1 MKLRIA
7 FKKTAIKLVQNGL
20 CQFRIL
26 SGSPHIVFVAHLENH
41 FIKRFFL
48 LSIKNFFVVVF
59 DAAVFA
65 FLLGVEFCQSCIKQL
80 MVCFLNGCVAV
91 LNIQMGA
98 RRVYIFCEVGAA
110 VMSNNSIAGPC
121 ADCSFYRFY
130 LLNYGRII
138 GIPFAAAAAGFVT
151 FVKSNAKALLTLR
164 IKSALRSPR
173 GNGEC
178 GFCGSLRRGLQVVP
192 TLQNPRRD
200 RQSFS
205 NRICCNAAAHRQR
218 RFGKSSLPSI
228 SNSADFSMGTGDTR
242 GCVSQCFA
250 LSASNRS
257 VARSCHSSQG
267 GVVQR

>member
-1 MKLRIA
+1 
-7 FKKTAIKLVQNGL
+7 
-20 CQFRIL
+20 
-26 SGSPHIVFVAHLENH
+26 
-41 FIKRFFL
+41 
-48 LSIKNFFVVVF
+48 
-59 DAAVFA
+59 
-65 FLLGVEFCQSCIKQL
+65 
-80 MVCFLNGCVAV
+80 
-91 LNIQMGA
+91 
-98 RRVYIFCEVGAA
+98 
-110 VMSNNSIAGPC
+110 MSNDSIAGHC
-121 ADCSFYRFY
+121 ADCSFYRLY

-257 VARSCHSSQG
+257 VARSCHTPKEESSSDSSAALHG
-267 GVVQR
+267 GQDTPALPAPAVLR

>member
-1 MKLRIA
+1 
-7 FKKTAIKLVQNGL
+7 
-20 CQFRIL
+20 
-26 SGSPHIVFVAHLENH
+26 
-41 FIKRFFL
+41 
-48 LSIKNFFVVVF
+48 
-59 DAAVFA
+59 
-65 FLLGVEFCQSCIKQL
+65 
-80 MVCFLNGCVAV
+80 
-91 LNIQMGA
+91 
-98 RRVYIFCEVGAA
+98 
-110 VMSNNSIAGPC
+110 MSNDSIAGHC

-178 GFCGSLRRGLQVVP
+178 GFSGSLRRGLQVVP

-228 SNSADFSMGTGDTR
+228 SNSADFSMGTVVR
-242 GCVSQCFA
+242 YQ
-250 LSASNRS
+250 SATLCRKCNKCRKLRFHAAGFTMIFTSDGLPTDCRSGSSNRMYPCPSNSSS
-257 VARSCHSSQG
+257 VGKISS
-267 GVVQR
+267 VFLKNFPRHI

>member
-1 MKLRIA
+1 MS
-7 FKKTAIKLVQNGL
+7 T
-20 CQFRIL
+20 
-26 SGSPHIVFVAHLENH
+26 
-41 FIKRFFL
+41 
-48 LSIKNFFVVVF
+48 
-59 DAAVFA
+59 
-65 FLLGVEFCQSCIKQL
+65 
-80 MVCFLNGCVAV
+80 
-91 LNIQMGA
+91 NIDNI
-98 RRVYIFCEVGAA
+98 R
-110 VMSNNSIAGPC
+110 
-121 ADCSFYRFY
+121 
-130 LLNYGRII
+130 
-138 GIPFAAAAAGFVT
+138 IPFAAAAAGFVT

>member
-1 MKLRIA
+1 
-7 FKKTAIKLVQNGL
+7 
-20 CQFRIL
+20 
-26 SGSPHIVFVAHLENH
+26 
-41 FIKRFFL
+41 
-48 LSIKNFFVVVF
+48 
-59 DAAVFA
+59 
-65 FLLGVEFCQSCIKQL
+65 
-80 MVCFLNGCVAV
+80 
-91 LNIQMGA
+91 
-98 RRVYIFCEVGAA
+98 
-110 VMSNNSIAGPC
+110 MSNDSIAGHC
-121 ADCSFYRFY
+121 ADCSFYRLY

-205 NRICCNAAAHRQR
+205 NRICCNAAAHKQR

-228 SNSADFSMGTGDTR
+228 SNSADFSMETGNARGQQPMHCLVCQPQERGTLL
-242 GCVSQCFA
+242 SQLPRRSRPAIA
-250 LSASNRS
+250 LRHSTS
-257 VARSCHSSQG
+257 VKILLPCLFPFLFGGSGLVLGIELSVQYGVKLLFQALPDFFVKIVLAVQMIEHQIIGYLYTFHSILSFL
-267 GVVQR
+267 

>member
-1 MKLRIA
+1 MGRGFVHMEVGRIYTEMRIA
-7 FKKTAIKLVQNGL
+7 FKKTAVELVQNGL

-26 SGSPHIVFVAHLENH
+26 SGSSHIVFVAHLENH

-48 LSIKNFFVVVF
+48 LSITDFFVVVF

-80 MVCFLNGCVAV
+80 MVCLLNGCVAV

-110 VMSNNSIAGPC
+110 VMSNDSIAGHC

-130 LLNYGRII
+130 LLYYGRII

-173 GNGEC
+173 GNWVC
-178 GFCGSLRRGLQVVP
+178 GFCESLCCGLQVVP

-200 RQSFS
+200 RQPFS
-205 NRICCNAAAHRQR
+205 NRICFKAAAHRQR
-218 RFGKSSLPSI
+218 EF
-228 SNSADFSMGTGDTR
+228 
-242 GCVSQCFA
+242 
-250 LSASNRS
+250 
-257 VARSCHSSQG
+257 
-267 GVVQR
+267 